1 MNYDP
6 INLVKLNVKNKQPQA
21 WRKPSLFR
29 DKNVIAPIMEKSNQA
44 TYDNYIKALMD
55 IRLALL
61 STELIVMTKVIQE
74 ELETRKMVERA
85 KDQPE
90 IHYNLKK

>member
-55 IRLALL
+55 IRLAIL
-61 STELIVMTKVIQE
+61 STQLIVMTKVIQE

-85 KDQPE
+85 KDQP
-90 IHYNLKK
+90 